1 MDDLDLLIDLHL
13 DAPRLG
19 PGGDDETCFAIRL
32 SGLASRTALRIADI
46 GCGTGASALL
56 LARALDA
63 RITAVDLLPAFLER
77 LDTAAK
83 GAGLS
88 ARIDTLAASMDALPF
103 PDQAFDALWAEGA
116 VYNMGF
122 AAGVQ
127 AWRRFLKPGGILA
140 VSDLTWL
147 TRERPSELERYWTHA
162 YPEVDTAA
170 GKLAVLEARGFSPVG
185 YFPLPPS
192 CWLDTY
198 YRPLRSRFP
207 EFLARHGYAAAAA
220 DLVAAQRAEIDLYER
235 YRDYVSYGF
244 YIARRVAHP

>member
-1 MDDLDLLIDLHL
+1 VDDLDLLIDLHL

-19 PGGDDETCFAIRL
+19 PGGDHETSFAIRL
-32 SGLASRTALRIADI
+32 SALASRTALRIADI
-46 GCGTGASALL
+46 GCGTGASTLL

-63 RITAVDLLPAFLER
+63 RVTAVDMVPAFLQR
-77 LDTAAK
+77 LNAA
-83 GAGLS
+83 AEAVGLS

-116 VYNMGF
+116 IYNMGF

-147 TRERPSELERYWTHA
+147 TCERPAELERYWTNA
-162 YPEVDTAA
+162 YPEVDTTAA
-170 GKLAVLEARGFSPVG
+170 KLAVLEARGFSPVG

-207 EFLARHGYAAAAA
+207 DFLARHKNAAAAA
-220 DLVAAQRAEIDLYER
+220 ELVAAQRAEIDLYER